1 MRNSAVKLVLLGRNV
16 VELGC
21 VAGETSLGRKLAV
34 GGTSCLAAQGFGRAA
49 GSNLET
55 KPHSGQSGCL
65 TFSKTVHVWAKLPE
79 TSQADLEVPVGVR
92 ES

>member
-1 MRNSAVKLVLLGRNV
+1 M
-16 VELGC
+16 
-21 VAGETSLGRKLAV
+21 AGETSLGRKLAV

-79 TSQADLEVPVGVR
+79 TSHADLEVPVAVR